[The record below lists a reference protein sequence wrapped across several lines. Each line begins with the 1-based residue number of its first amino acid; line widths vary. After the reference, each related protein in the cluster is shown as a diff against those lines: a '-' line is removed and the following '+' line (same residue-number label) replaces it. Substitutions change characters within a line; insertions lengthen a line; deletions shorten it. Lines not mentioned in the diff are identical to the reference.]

1 MSVGLL
7 LLDCFVNQSR
17 SLKDKRRIIKSMT
30 ERLRRNFN
38 IAICEVEYQNQ
49 WQRARLAIVLVN
61 TRWSMAQ
68 RTISRILG
76 FFERDRRIELL
87 NAETQKLY

>member
-68 RTISRILG
+68 RTISRILE